1 MHFKLLLETAKI
13 ISQKYESDFSGIESS
28 EEGYI
33 YIESD
38 ADESATGSSI
48 KFVKPI
54 EEITVSTISSVQ
66 DNQGSKGLNDDDFN
80 GDYDGE
86 VIPKKKQ
93 RTSEATR
100 NSTKNATAAD
110 KWHYINVEAHNDQ
123 SPHDIDGTLH
133 KLSKMISSFA
143 KIKCQLSTP
152 AHNHSFYTK
161 WKPVTKTEILSYI
174 AVTIVM
180 DLQPRP
186 EIRDY

>member
-1 MHFKLLLETAKI
+1 MLKHTMISHLMILNFYLLNNLADHINETLEPTDWLTVLF
-13 ISQKYESDFSGIESS
+13 SD
-28 EEGYI
+28 
-33 YIESD
+33 
-38 ADESATGSSI
+38 GS
-48 KFVKPI
+48 
-54 EEITVSTISSVQ
+54 
-66 DNQGSKGLNDDDFN
+66 
-80 GDYDGE
+80 
-86 VIPKKKQ
+86 
-93 RTSEATR
+93 
-100 NSTKNATAAD
+100 
-110 KWHYINVEAHNDQ
+110 
-123 SPHDIDGTLH
+123 LH